1 MKQSDM
7 LGMLDFLRQAEQL
20 KDTLRSAHTT
30 QGRKESTAEHTWR
43 LCLMAMLFEREM
55 PEIDHAKLMQICVI
69 HDLGE
74 AISGDIAAVDQDPSI
89 DKSHQERL
97 DLQTLIA
104 PLNLPMQQ
112 HILALWDEYEQAETL
127 EAKVAKGLDKLETL
141 IQHNQGL
148 NPDDFDY
155 EFNLHYG
162 KKYTDQHPLLAAIRE
177 IVDQDTAS
185 RVGTKPIK

>member
-43 LCLMAMLFEREM
+43 LCLMAMLFEQEM
-55 PEIDHAKLMQICVI
+55 PEIDHAKLMQMCVI

-104 PLNLPMQQ
+104 PLNQSMQQ

-127 EAKVAKGLDKLETL
+127 EAKVLRD
-141 IQHNQGL
+141 
-148 NPDDFDY
+148 
-155 EFNLHYG
+155 
-162 KKYTDQHPLLAAIRE
+162 
-177 IVDQDTAS
+177 
-185 RVGTKPIK
+185 

>member
-1 MKQSDM
+1 MQ
-7 LGMLDFLRQAEQL
+7 LEEINGILDFLRQAEQL

-43 LCLMAMLFEREM
+43 LCLMAMLFEQAM
-55 PEIDHAKLMQICVI
+55 PEIDHAKLMQMCVI

-74 AISGDIAAVDQDPSI
+74 AISGDIAAVDQDPNI

-104 PLNLPMQQ
+104 PLSDSMQQ
-112 HILALWDEYEQAETL
+112 HILTLWDEYEQAQTP

-155 EFNLHYG
+155 AFNLHYG
-162 KKYTDQHPLLAAIRE
+162 KKYTDQHPLLVAIRA
-177 IVDQDTAS
+177 IVDEDTS
-185 RVGTKPIK
+185 SNMESQG